1 MKDLAYLFLRLAVG
15 INMLAWHGLPKL
27 VGGPERWAKV
37 GANMGQFGLGFAP
50 GFWGLCAAL
59 AESLGSLFLILGLF
73 FRPSA
78 AFLAFT
84 MFVATF
90 KHGVME
96 GSWKEA
102 EHAMQLMAVYLF
114 FVAQGPG
121 VYTLKSGG
129 EK

>member
-1 MKDLAYLFLRLAVG
+1 MKDMAYLFLRLALGV
-15 INMLAWHGLPKL
+15 NMMAWHGLPKIM
-27 VGGPERWAKV
+27 GGPERWAKV
-37 GANMGQFGLGFAP
+37 GANMSQFGLNFAP
-50 GFWGLCAAL
+50 TFWGFSAAL
-59 AESLGSLFLILGLF
+59 SETLGSLFLILGLF

-121 VYTLKSGG
+121 KYALKSSG